1 MNKLLGIVVALII
14 LVVILIY
21 VTGGGS
27 KESGHKANIPP
38 PAKYPAP
45 PTLPVEPN

>member
-21 VTGGGS
+21 FIGGTKDS
-27 KESGHKANIPP
+27 RYKANIPP
-38 PAKYPAP
+38 PAKYPDP
-45 PTLPVEPN
+45 PTLPVESN